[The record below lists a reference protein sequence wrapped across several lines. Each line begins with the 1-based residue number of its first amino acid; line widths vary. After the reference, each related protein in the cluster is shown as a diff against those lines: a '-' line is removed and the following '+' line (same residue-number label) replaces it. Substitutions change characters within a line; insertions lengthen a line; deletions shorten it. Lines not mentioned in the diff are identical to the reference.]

1 MKNNQ
6 IPAVFLGLFLLIT
19 AANAWVIFSYNSSY
33 RELKRLQGGVE
44 AVSVVQALYNESV
57 EYGKTHP
64 DMARLLQPAAPANV
78 PRATTATKPQ
88 PK

>member
-6 IPAVFLGLFLLIT
+6 IPAVFLGLFLLST
-19 AANAWVIFSYNSSY
+19 AANAWVIINYNSSY

-57 EYGKTHP
+57 EYGKSHP
-64 DMARLLQPAAPANV
+64 DLARVLQPAAPANV
-78 PRATTATKPQ
+78 PRPTTPTRPQ